1 MYHREHRD
9 IRLIQENTEGVQGY
23 CSSSSWFMSSQTTS
37 GTAISV
43 RGDTKRGAGWLG
55 VRLLILSAIVGMII
69 ASCTKDVNINLKN
82 GSGAVVIESFIT
94 TDSGFYYAVVSK
106 TISFY
111 DTNNLIPVTDAKL
124 IITDNAGN
132 RDSFIQ
138 SGYPGLYI
146 TQTIHGTVG
155 RTYHLT
161 VTTGGKQYDASS
173 TMHPPVQVDSLGIQ
187 ILTIAGKELWLPYC
201 LFRDPVNTAPNYYKA
216 FLYINNN
223 KQSTVTPISDQL
235 DRGLTIQA
243 NVSPDFF
250 VNLHDTVQVELDAI
264 DQPVYEYWYT
274 LTNSTTST
282 FTAAPANPVSNFSN
296 NALGYF
302 SAYSRTLSHHVV
314 ADQNGFHR
322 ID

>member
-1 MYHREHRD
+1 MK
-9 IRLIQENTEGVQGY
+9 RLILLSVIV
-23 CSSSSWFMSSQTTS
+23 
-37 GTAISV
+37 TA
-43 RGDTKRGAGWLG
+43 
-55 VRLLILSAIVGMII
+55 II
-69 ASCTKDVNINLKN
+69 ASCTKDVHLNLQN
-82 GSGAVVIESFIT
+82 GTGAIVIECFIT
-94 TDSGFYYAVVSK
+94 TDTGFYYAVVSK

-146 TQTIHGTVG
+146 TQTIRGTVG

-161 VTTGGKQYDASS
+161 VTTAGKQYDASS
-173 TMHPPVQVDSLGIQ
+173 TMNPPVQVDSAGIQ
-187 ILTIAGKELWLPYC
+187 IFTLAGKQFWIPYC
-201 LFRDPVNTAPNYYKA
+201 LFKDPANTSNYYKA
-216 FLYINNN
+216 FLYVNGT
-223 KQSTVTPISDQL
+223 KQSKNTAIDDEL
-235 DRGLTIQA
+235 DNGLTIQTSI
-243 NVSPDFF
+243 SPDFF
-250 VNLHDTVQVELDAI
+250 INLHDTVQVELDAI

-274 LTNSTTST
+274 LSNSTTSSL
-282 FTAAPANPVSNFSN
+282 TAAPANPVSNFSN